1 MKTSKEILTTYLG
14 DILATQNHL
23 LQMLQQQVDDPRIMT
38 YADVQELLP
47 SIKASLGRRTL
58 ALEQR
63 LNAFGGSVSADL
75 KEAFTAATGFA
86 AGMLGRIR
94 PHSASKALRDDYVL
108 LSACS
113 IGYEMLYATALAVRD
128 PVTAE
133 LSLEHFK
140 EITPMI
146 VRLSEIIPGIVV
158 QELTHDVPGI
168 DAGAAPIAR
177 QNTQR
182 AWSGDHVHTHN

>member
-1 MKTSKEILTTYLG
+1 MKTSTDILTTYLG
-14 DILATQNHL
+14 DMLATQNHL
-23 LQMLQQQVDDPRIMT
+23 LQMVQQQMDDQRVMT
-38 YADVQELLP
+38 YADVQEVLP
-47 SIKASLGRRTL
+47 AIKSTLGRRTL

-63 LNAFGGSVSADL
+63 LNAFGGSVTADL

-86 AGMLGRIR
+86 AGIFGRIR
-94 PHSASKALRDDYVL
+94 PHSASKALRDSYVL

-113 IGYEMLYATALAVRD
+113 IGYEMLHATALAVRD
-128 PVTAE
+128 PITAD
-133 LSLEHFK
+133 LALEHFK
-140 EITPMI
+140 EITPQI

-177 QNTQR
+177 KNTQH
-182 AWSGDHVHTHN
+182 AWSGDHVHTHR

>member
-1 MKTSKEILTTYLG
+1 MKSSTEILTTYLG
-14 DILATQNHL
+14 DMLATQNHL
-23 LQMLQQQVDDPRIMT
+23 LQVVQQQMDDQRVMT
-38 YADVQELLP
+38 HADAQELLP
-47 SIKASLGRRTL
+47 QIKSALGRRTL

-86 AGMLGRIR
+86 AGIFGRLR

-113 IGYEMLYATALAVRD
+113 IGYEMLHATALALRD
-128 PVTAE
+128 LITAQ
-133 LSLEHFK
+133 LALEHFK

-146 VRLSEIIPGIVV
+146 VRLSEIIPATIV
-158 QELTHDVPGI
+158 QELTHDVAGI
-168 DAGAAPIAR
+168 DAAAAPIAR

-182 AWSGDHVHTHN
+182 AWSGENVHAHR

>member
-1 MKTSKEILTTYLG
+1 MKTSTEILTTYLG

-23 LQMLQQQVDDPRIMT
+23 LQMAQQQMDDPRVMS
-38 YADVQELLP
+38 YADVQEVLP
-47 SIKASLGRRTL
+47 PIKASLGRRTL

-63 LNAFGGSVSADL
+63 LQALGGSVTADL

-86 AGMLGRIR
+86 AGILGRIR

-113 IGYEMLYATALAVRD
+113 IGYEMLHATALALRD
-128 PVTAE
+128 SITAE
-133 LSLEHFK
+133 LALEHFK
-140 EITPMI
+140 EITPMV

-168 DAGAAPIAR
+168 DAGAAPAAR
-177 QNTQR
+177 KNTER
-182 AWSGDHVHTHN
+182 AWSGQHVHTRA